1 MSTSVMTPDA
11 VQVQPSRPSRTGR
24 PSRIF
29 ALMPLWVF
37 AIVSALSPEFVRDLG
52 ADPPS
57 VLGVP
62 LAIVVELGALAWM
75 LVGLVVIWGAASR
88 VVEALALT
96 VFTIPATVVVVVT
109 PLLVDGMLNLA

>member
-1 MSTSVMTPDA
+1 MSTSVMTSDA
-11 VQVQPSRPSRTGR
+11 ASVRPSR

-52 ADPPS
+52 ANPPD

-75 LVGLVVIWGAASR
+75 LVGLVVIWSAASR

-96 VFTIPATVVVVVT
+96 VFTIPATVVVVIT
-109 PLLVDGMLNLA
+109 PLLVSGLLNPA